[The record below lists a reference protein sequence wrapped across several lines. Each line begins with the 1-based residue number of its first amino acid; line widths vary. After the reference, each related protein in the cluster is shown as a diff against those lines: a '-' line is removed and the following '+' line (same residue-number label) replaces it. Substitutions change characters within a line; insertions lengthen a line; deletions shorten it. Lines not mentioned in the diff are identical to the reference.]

1 MLLHG
6 IYRYVYEFLEVIFF
20 VNMNVEPM
28 PRSASMITVF
38 QRSTPFSERSEVYQS
53 KKQIK

>member
-6 IYRYVYEFLEVIFF
+6 IYRYVYEFLEVIF

-38 QRSTPFSERSEVYQS
+38 QRWTPSERSEVYQS